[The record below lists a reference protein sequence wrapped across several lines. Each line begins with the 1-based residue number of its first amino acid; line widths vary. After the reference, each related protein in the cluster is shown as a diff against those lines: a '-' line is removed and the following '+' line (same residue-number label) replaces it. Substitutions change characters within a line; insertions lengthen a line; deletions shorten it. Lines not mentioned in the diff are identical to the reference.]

1 MIKKFN
7 VCNHLI
13 RWCSQLEFSNAKKNY
28 LNDILYTGRPRTD
41 DFPHIYC
48 KWVCSNIA
56 ALRWPQRRKINLNYF
71 LSPSTCYRIINFW
84 TPKKRLMQAPTYG
97 AKKLTSKMKTEPEV
111 VKKKINI
118 SIHMSAKWLTLVM
131 IISPLRRSWIKN
143 IIVEDERKKIKK
155 IRYNKIFM
163 NVSEGGGGWIF
174 QTNWKIDFSFISYS
188 YIIFDPSVWIA
199 APYNTHSMSQSQN
212 FQKYEYNYRLLKWKF
227 TKNGAEK

>member
-1 MIKKFN
+1 M
-7 VCNHLI
+7 
-13 RWCSQLEFSNAKKNY
+13 QKKNY

-48 KWVCSNIA
+48 KIWVCSNIA

-111 VKKKINI
+111 VNKKINI

-143 IIVEDERKKIKK
+143 IIVEDERKKRKK
-155 IRYNKIFM
+155 IRYL
-163 NVSEGGGGWIF
+163 
-174 QTNWKIDFSFISYS
+174 Q
-188 YIIFDPSVWIA
+188 
-199 APYNTHSMSQSQN
+199 QN
-212 FQKYEYNYRLLKWKF
+212 FYERKRGGRGLNLSNQLKNRF
-227 TKNGAEK
+227 FLNFLFLHYILPFSMNSGTM